1 MLNQDCTFS
10 VKGFLFIL
18 SLDRSHVKIHLSL
31 TAISFLVEDK
41 LKFIKRTLHY
51 PGTILWKTLP
61 SNLKQCHDHIV
72 VGFTTTYVHYIY
84 IVHMQS
90 VPITTKV
97 VNLNLAH
104 GKVYLIQH

>member
-1 MLNQDCTFS
+1 MFNQDCTFS
-10 VKGFLFIL
+10 VKGFLFVL
-18 SLDRSHVKIHLSL
+18 SLGRSHVKIHLSL

-72 VGFTTTYVHYIY
+72 VGFTTTYVH
-84 IVHMQS
+84 MQS

>member
-1 MLNQDCTFS
+1 MFNQDCTFL
-10 VKGFLFIL
+10 VKGFLFVL
-18 SLDRSHVKIHLSL
+18 SLGRSHVKIHLSL

-41 LKFIKRTLHY
+41 IKFIKRTLHY

-61 SNLKQCHDHIV
+61 SNLKQYHDHIV
-72 VGFTTTYVHYIY
+72 VGFTPTYVHYIY
-84 IVHMQS
+84 IIHMQS
-90 VPITTKV
+90 VTITTKV